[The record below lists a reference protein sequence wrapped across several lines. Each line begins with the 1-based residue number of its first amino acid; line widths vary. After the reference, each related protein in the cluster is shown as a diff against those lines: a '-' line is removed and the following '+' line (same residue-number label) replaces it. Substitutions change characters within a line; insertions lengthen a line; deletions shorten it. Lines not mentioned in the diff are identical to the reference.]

1 MSVLDQRKSNPNDDE
16 DENHNNTPRRTM
28 PRARL
33 DQDPEQSSDTSEMGE
48 EEMNS
53 EEALEVL
60 SESLG
65 LTQHRTD
72 RSRITAPQGATRG
85 NSSSLVTFTSD
96 GASPLL
102 KDGPLLPSTKQTPKP
117 LPPPRVSSL
126 KKPSVNNDSTNIQAQ
141 NTEQLQTPRC
151 RRPILMGLSPMLE
164 SPIEISSGEEA
175 TAKIQDISAMNQST
189 TSSVIENEANLLLN
203 GEMDPSDSMTH
214 FLDGGNNP
222 DNENISENNSPNLAI
237 TKLTRKRSIT
247 EIGGP
252 NPLGKSTTPMRNCGN
267 VYFETDF

>member
-1 MSVLDQRKSNPNDDE
+1 MNLLTPGKSKTSSALKSQKKEGKHHGSYNIDTRAGRKFDE
-16 DENHNNTPRRTM
+16 SEATPSYKR
-28 PRARL
+28 
-33 DQDPEQSSDTSEMGE
+33 QDS
-48 EEMNS
+48 
-53 EEALEVL
+53 
-60 SESLG
+60 
-65 LTQHRTD
+65 
-72 RSRITAPQGATRG
+72 RG

-102 KDGPLLPSTKQTPKP
+102 KDGPLLPSTKQTPAKP

-126 KKPSVNNDSTNIQAQ
+126 KKPLAANNDSTNQIQAQ
-141 NTEQLQTPRC
+141 NTELLQTPRC

-164 SPIEISSGEEA
+164 SPIEISSGEEVA
-175 TAKIQDISAMNQST
+175 VTKIQDISAMNQST

-214 FLDGGNNP
+214 FLDGGNSP
-222 DNENISENNSPNLAI
+222 DSENISENHSPSLLPV
-237 TKLTRKRSIT
+237 TKVSRKRSIT

-252 NPLGKSTTPMRNCGN
+252 NPLGKSTTPMRNCEN

>member
-1 MSVLDQRKSNPNDDE
+1 
-16 DENHNNTPRRTM
+16 
-28 PRARL
+28 
-33 DQDPEQSSDTSEMGE
+33 
-48 EEMNS
+48 
-53 EEALEVL
+53 
-60 SESLG
+60 
-65 LTQHRTD
+65 
-72 RSRITAPQGATRG
+72 
-85 NSSSLVTFTSD
+85 
-96 GASPLL
+96 
-102 KDGPLLPSTKQTPKP
+102 
-117 LPPPRVSSL
+117 
-126 KKPSVNNDSTNIQAQ
+126 
-141 NTEQLQTPRC
+141 
-151 RRPILMGLSPMLE
+151 MGLSPMLE

-237 TKLTRKRSIT
+237 TKVTRKRSIT
-247 EIGGP
+247 EIVGP